1 MTPPSPNTSTVT
13 LPPQEFLR
21 RLGQA
26 GEGPHDLAQASLML
40 SALDHP
46 DKNLAPFRAHLSEL
60 AEAAKAAIGQIPDIE
75 TSARALSGVIAGRYG
90 YDGERG
96 ALDEPANADLIQVI
110 ERRRGLPV
118 ILGILYIHAARAAG
132 MESMGLFSPGHF
144 LLRIARKGSDAIID
158 AFNAGAVLDRSR
170 MTVPGIAGPLPLT
183 DTRLGDEPSPF
194 EPVSDTDV
202 LLRVLNN
209 IRARA
214 IKVKD
219 TARAAEIAGRMTLI
233 APKRPMIWLELART
247 QESLG
252 SLSAAKASYDNAV
265 KTSRPGDPFRN
276 EAALALEALK
286 RRLN

>member
-1 MTPPSPNTSTVT
+1 MTPEAADATKPAFAPR
-13 LPPQEFLR
+13 EFLR
-21 RLGQA
+21 RLGLA
-26 GEGPHDLAQASLML
+26 GDGPHEIAQAALML

-46 DKNLAPFRAHLSEL
+46 EKNLAPYRAHLSEI
-60 AEAAKAAIGQIPDIE
+60 AEAAKAAVGLMTDIE
-75 TSARALSGVIAGRYG
+75 TAARALSGVIAGRYG
-90 YDGERG
+90 YDGER
-96 ALDEPANADLIQVI
+96 AAFEQPANASMIEVI

-118 ILGILYIHAARAAG
+118 LLGILYIHAARAAG
-132 MESMGLFSPGHF
+132 MESTGLYSPGHF
-144 LLRIARKGSDAIID
+144 LLRIARKGADAVID

-170 MTVPGIAGPLPLT
+170 MTVPGIASPIPLT

-209 IRARA
+209 IKGRA
-214 IKVKD
+214 IKTKD
-219 TARAAEIAGRMTLI
+219 NARAAEIAGRMALI
-233 APKRPMIWLELART
+233 APKRPMIWLELARA

-276 EAALALEALK
+276 EAALALDALK